1 MNNKFYTGGI
11 FLDIQKAFD
20 RVWHDGLIYKLIQ
33 LNFPKYLI
41 NILKSFLENRT
52 FKVVIHGETSN
63 TGVIKAGTPQGS
75 VLSPILYSIFTSDFP
90 SHPRTITCLFADDS
104 AVLAQEDWL
113 TKWRIAVNKDKTK
126 AIIFRKGCTNFN
138 PANLELFEEPIENS
152 SLSLENKIILFKQVL
167 RPILTY
173 AAPIWGLAAPSN
185 RKKLQILQNKLLR
198 IIVNAP
204 WFIRNSV
211 IHSDLQ
217 IELIEDHIQKL
228 SRKFFTGII
237 DHPNNLIADQTDF
250 TEFNGRYRYPY
261 ATTKLSL
268 PLKPP

>member
-52 FKVVIHGETSN
+52 LKVVIHGETSN
-63 TGVIKAGTPQGS
+63 TGVIKAGTSQGS

-104 AVLAQEDWL
+104 AVLAQGTTIKYILRTLQSFLVSLEEWL
-113 TKWRIAVNKDKTK
+113 TKWRIAVNTDKTK
-126 AIIFRKGCTNFN
+126 AIIFRKGCTNYN
-138 PANLELFEEPIENS
+138 PVNLELFDEPI
-152 SLSLENKIILFKQVL
+152 K
-167 RPILTY
+167 
-173 AAPIWGLAAPSN
+173 
-185 RKKLQILQNKLLR
+185 

-217 IELIEDHIQKL
+217 TESVEDNIQEL

-237 DHPNNLIADQTDF
+237 DHPNNLIADQTDY

-261 ATTKLSL
+261 AMTKWSL